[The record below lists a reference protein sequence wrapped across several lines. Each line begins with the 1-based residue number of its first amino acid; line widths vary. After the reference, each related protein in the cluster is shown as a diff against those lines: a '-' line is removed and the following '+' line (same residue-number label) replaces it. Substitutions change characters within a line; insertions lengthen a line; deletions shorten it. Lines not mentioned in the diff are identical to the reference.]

1 MSDEFYQLFTSR
13 VGNATHKMSVP
24 ELSFKKFQ
32 GILPGQLL
40 RYWRE
45 EGWCGYGN
53 GLFWIVNP
61 EDYRGLVE
69 MWLASTPYEKIDDY
83 HVVARTAF
91 GKLYAWGA
99 RNNRSLVISCPLN
112 ALVAIDKELRTPE
125 EDPNLAIQIF
135 LSSKS
140 KKGCDLSDADGKSL
154 FEQALKKLGPLAP
167 DEVYGF
173 EPALVAGGVNRVEHL
188 NKLNLF
194 AHLTILRELAEPTI
208 PFAGVDP
215 GLS

>member
-1 MSDEFYQLFTSR
+1 MSDQYYQLFLKK
-13 VGNATHKMSVP
+13 VGDVTHQVPVP

-32 GILPGQLL
+32 GVLPEQLL
-40 RYWRE
+40 KYWRE
-45 EGWCGYGN
+45 EGWCGYAN
-53 GLFWIVNP
+53 GLVWTVNP

-69 MWLASTPYEKIDDY
+69 VWLADTPYEKIDDY
-83 HVVARTAF
+83 HVVARSAF
-91 GKLYAWGA
+91 GKLYTWGA
-99 RNNRSLVISCPLN
+99 RNNRSLVISCPSN

-125 EDPNLAIQIF
+125 DDPNLAIQLF
-135 LSSKS
+135 FSSKS
-140 KKGCDLSDADGKSL
+140 KKGCDLKDATGKGL
-154 FEQALKKLGPLAP
+154 FEQAMKKLGPLAP

-173 EPALVAGGVNRVEHL
+173 EPALIAGGVNRVDKIH
-188 NKLNLF
+188 KLNLF